1 MNNDYIQTSVPCTAT
16 IASCKPAMPSD
27 YINHLIDSPMIQKQ
41 EGINPMRNFN
51 APPVATSVLAVSG
64 SIPMESIQRDFL
76 TQRVGQICD
85 KHDKVLRKQF
95 FMDAQDRPLSARDLI
110 KAITDGNFTL
120 DEALL
125 AKHDEEELRSYY
137 NNEYGIRW

>member
-1 MNNDYIQTSVPCTAT
+1 
-16 IASCKPAMPSD
+16 
-27 YINHLIDSPMIQKQ
+27 
-41 EGINPMRNFN
+41 MRNFN

-137 NNEYGIRW
+137 NNEYGIRWGKEKPNREGYNTARAVLLEAGQEVIDAMW